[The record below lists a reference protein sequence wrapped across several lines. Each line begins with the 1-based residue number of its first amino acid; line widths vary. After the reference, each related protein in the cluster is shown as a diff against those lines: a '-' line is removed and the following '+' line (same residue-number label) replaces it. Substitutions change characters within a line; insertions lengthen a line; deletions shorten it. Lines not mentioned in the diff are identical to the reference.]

1 VTIRP
6 TNRRAMGQDQNKGGD
21 DNLQASPTSTW
32 YWHPAQQDFWPS
44 ILRRGLQFAFV
55 WWILVGGEIASWW
68 IGVPAVL
75 LAATASVALLPP
87 VTLVWNELFRFVPFF
102 FVRSLLGGADVA
114 WRALHPS
121 MPIAPHL
128 IEYPIQLP
136 SGLPCVFMANTVS
149 LLPGTLS
156 AELAS
161 NCLKVHVLNGRKD
174 VLSELETVEQR
185 VAALFGIALPAQVE

>member
-1 VTIRP
+1 M
-6 TNRRAMGQDQNKGGD
+6 NRDRHKSGG
-21 DNLQASPTSTW
+21 DNLQACPTSAS
-32 YWHPAQQDFWPS
+32 YWHPASQGLWPS
-44 ILRRGLQFAFV
+44 ILRRGLLFAVV
-55 WWILVGGEIASWW
+55 WWILVGGDLASSW

-75 LAATASVALLPP
+75 LAVAASLALLSP
-87 VTLVWNELFRFVPFF
+87 VNLVWYELFRFVPFF
-102 FVRSLLGGADVA
+102 IIRSLLGGADVA
-114 WRALHPS
+114 WRAFHPS
-121 MPIAPHL
+121 MPIAPRL

-174 VLSELETVEQR
+174 VLSELETLEQR
-185 VAALFGIALPAQVE
+185 VAALFGTSLPARRGGE

>member
-1 VTIRP
+1 M
-6 TNRRAMGQDQNKGGD
+6 NQDRDKSGG
-21 DNLQASPTSTW
+21 DNLQVCPKPASYRHRAS
-32 YWHPAQQDFWPS
+32 QGLWPG
-44 ILRRGLQFAFV
+44 ILRRASLFALV
-55 WWILVGGEIASWW
+55 WWILVEGELASWW
-68 IGVPAVL
+68 IGAPAVL
-75 LAATASVALLPP
+75 LAAAASVALLAP
-87 VTLVWNELFRFVPFF
+87 VTLVWYELFRFVPFF
-102 FVRSLLGGADVA
+102 VIRSFLGGADVA

-121 MPIAPHL
+121 MPIGPHL

-174 VLSELETVEQR
+174 VVSELETLEQR
-185 VAALFGIALPAQVE
+185 VAALFGSSLPARSRGVS